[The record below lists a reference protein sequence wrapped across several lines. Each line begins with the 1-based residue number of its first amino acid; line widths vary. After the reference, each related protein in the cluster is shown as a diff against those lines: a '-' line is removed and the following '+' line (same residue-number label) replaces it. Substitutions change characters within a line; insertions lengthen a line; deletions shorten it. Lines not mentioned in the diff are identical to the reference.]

1 VGATMYHHTPSWR
14 PRVLYRLRADLVVVV
29 HIAFIVFV
37 AIGGFLAWRWPRLVC
52 AHVPVVG

>member
-1 VGATMYHHTPSWR
+1 
-14 PRVLYRLRADLVVVV
+14 VLYRLRADLVVVV